1 MACLT
6 KVRKAAEGMGWEGTQ
21 TGTSGTRI
29 EHDSDSRLF
38 MEADKAKSQG
48 QGCVTVKGRY

>member
-21 TGTSGTRI
+21 TGTLGTRI

-38 MEADKAKSQG
+38 TEADKAKSQ
-48 QGCVTVKGRY
+48 